1 MFGGVLLMDFSVSSI
16 STNILISSE
25 ARNKVLAEGKVLISS
40 EARNKVLPKARFLF

>member
-1 MFGGVLLMDFSVSSI
+1 MDFSVSSI